1 MSGSAEVL
9 QEYLVSVGF
18 QADAISSRKFE
29 ESLTGVTKKVV
40 STGFKV
46 AAVVAGVEAAT
57 AAFAYNMRKVY
68 FAAELSG
75 TTVKN
80 LQSLEFAGK
89 QIGISAEQM
98 GSAVHSMATALRLNP
113 GKMALLDSLTGLRE
127 EGKDTT
133 QQLLDLVKA
142 TEKFPEYIG
151 AQYAAQFGIDS
162 DTYHQMRDHL
172 GELIAKQKE
181 MLDIY
186 RQMGVDPD
194 KAKKTTLEYATA
206 MDELKMRTEVLAQA
220 LLIRFEPAFKSST
233 NLIKESLDYWT
244 AWANGTQ
251 KVTDTLQQLPLVGK
265 VFQTTDDAKG
275 ANFIAKGKWW
285 DASFVM
291 PAGDYLSAL
300 KMKAEGKSDAEIAKH
315 FRSMAQHPQ
324 ASSWD
329 KLRQTEERG
338 GAPTPEGKSDAE
350 IAKHFRSMAQHPQA
364 SSWDKLRQ
372 TEERGGAPTPEVM
385 AAQAARAKKE
395 AYLHSLEAVYGLPH
409 GLLDTTWA
417 RESQR
422 GKLLNSPAGAQ
433 GPFQFM
439 PSTSK
444 EYGLKDPYSFHDS
457 AFAAAR
463 KYRHLLG
470 MYGGDVSK
478 AAAAYNWGEGN
489 LNKDIRLHGDNWLAY
504 APHETQGYVD
514 YFRRHLGTSGAGG
527 AGVQLAQHTE
537 IKVMTTGSPTEVGR
551 AVAGQQNRV
560 NGDLVRNL
568 KGHLS

>member
-338 GAPTPEGKSDAE
+338 GAPTPE
-350 IAKHFRSMAQHPQA
+350 
-364 SSWDKLRQ
+364 
-372 TEERGGAPTPEVM
+372 VM

-537 IKVMTTGSPTEVGR
+537 IKVMTTGSPSEVAR

>member
-151 AQYAAQFGIDS
+151 ARYAAQFGIDS

-251 KVTDTLQQLPLVGK
+251 KVTDTLQMLPVIGK
-265 VFQTTDDAKG
+265 AFQTTDDKKG

-291 PAGDYLSAL
+291 PAADYISAL
-300 KMKAEGKSDAEIAKH
+300 TMKAQGESDAQIAKH
-315 FRSMAQHPQ
+315 FRNLGPDPTKNPYNYKVTTTHGLFGAT
-324 ASSWD
+324 A
-329 KLRQTEERG
+329 TERTYMG
-338 GAPTPEGKSDAE
+338 PDYYKTNPAWPGYRDPRTWNGTVGP
-350 IAKHFRSMAQHPQA
+350 
-364 SSWDKLRQ
+364 
-372 TEERGGAPTPEVM
+372 
-385 AAQAARAKKE
+385 AAQEPPKQKSRAEKE
-395 AYLHSLEAVYGLPH
+395 VYLHSLESAYDLPQ

-417 RESQR
+417 RESRR
-422 GKLLNSPAGAQ
+422 GEFLYNKKTKAA
-433 GPFQFM
+433 GPFQFI
-439 PSTSK
+439 PATAE
-444 EYGLKDPYSFHDS
+444 EYGLTDPYSFDDS

-463 KYRHLLG
+463 KYHHLLG
-470 MYGGDVSK
+470 MYGGDISK

-489 LNKDIRLHGDNWLAY
+489 LNKDIKQHGDNWLAY
-504 APHETQGYVD
+504 APQETQGYVD
-514 YFRRHLGTSGAGG
+514 YFQRHLGVHPSGETN
-527 AGVQLAQHTE
+527 VQLAQHTE
-537 IKVMTTGSPTEVGR
+537 IKVMTTANPSEVAR